1 MKRVPPR
8 GVVSV
13 SSIGGLGLGVLFPF
27 TPSGG
32 WGGGGVRGGVLGVLF
47 PFPSPS
53 TGLVWATKHLRVNGT
68 RERRV
73 DLSLPRGKRERERNV
88 IFCRGRMG

>member
-1 MKRVPPR
+1 MGFG

-13 SSIGGLGLGVLFPF
+13 YSIGGV
-27 TPSGG
+27 
-32 WGGGGVRGGVLGVLF
+32 GGGGFRGGGLGVLF

-53 TGLVWATKHLRVNGT
+53 TGLVWVTKHLRVNGT

>member
-1 MKRVPPR
+1 MGFG
-8 GVVSV
+8 GVVSLY
-13 SSIGGLGLGVLFPF
+13 SM
-27 TPSGG
+27 GG
-32 WGGGGVRGGVLGVLF
+32 WGGGFRGGGLGVLF

-73 DLSLPRGKRERERNV
+73 DLSLPRGKRERERNA

>member
-1 MKRVPPR
+1 MKIVPPR

-13 SSIGGLGLGVLFPF
+13 SSIGGCCFRLLHRG
-27 TPSGG
+27 S
-32 WGGGGVRGGVLGVLF
+32 GGGGGGGGFRGGGLGVLF

>member
-1 MKRVPPR
+1 MGFG

-13 SSIGGLGLGVLFPF
+13 YSIGGGGGGGFRGGGLGVLF
-27 TPSGG
+27 
-32 WGGGGVRGGVLGVLF
+32 L
-47 PFPSPS
+47 FPSPS
-53 TGLVWATKHLRVNGT
+53 TGLEWATKHLRVNGT

-73 DLSLPRGKRERERNV
+73 YLSLPRDLSLPRGKRERERNA